1 MPNISELHTLYA
13 TDPNAL
19 STTIKNIYDRIER
32 EGLKPVWISIV
43 PRENAMARVKKLSLI
58 PIEDRT
64 KLPLYGIPFAVKD
77 NIDVVNLSTTAAC
90 PTFAREPASENAP
103 VVERLEQAGAI
114 VIGKTNMDQFATGL
128 VGTRSPYGACA
139 TVFNPKYI
147 SGGSSSGSA
156 VAVGSGLV
164 STDSFY
170 NSDLSY
176 KTLFK

>member
-1 MPNISELHTLYA
+1 MPNISELHNLYA

-19 STTIKNIYDRIER
+19 STTVKNIYDRIER

-90 PTFAREPASENAP
+90 PTFAREPATENAP

-114 VIGKTNMDQFATGL
+114 VVGKTNMDQ
-128 VGTRSPYGACA
+128 CA

-170 NSDLSY
+170 DSDLSY
-176 KTLFK
+176 VLMKTLFK